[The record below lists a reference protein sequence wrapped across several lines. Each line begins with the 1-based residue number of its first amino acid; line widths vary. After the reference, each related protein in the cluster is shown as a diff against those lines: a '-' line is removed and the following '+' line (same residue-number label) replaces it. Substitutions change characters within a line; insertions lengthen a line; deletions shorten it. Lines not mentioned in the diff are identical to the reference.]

1 MDIVQ
6 ILSNAGKNFHTV
18 MLTAKNKRGT
28 TDTTEVEPYVFRLKD
43 GNELLYC
50 YDLKEEDLKI
60 LSASNIVSIEE
71 TENRFSPK
79 YPVRVKLLY

>member
-6 ILSNAGKNFHTV
+6 VLSNAGKNYHTV
-18 MLTAKNKRGT
+18 LLTAKNTGGST
-28 TDTTEVEPYVFRLKD
+28 HTTEVEPYVFRIKD
-43 GNELLYC
+43 GNEVLYC

-60 LSASNIVSIEE
+60 LSASTIVSIEE
-71 TENRFSPK
+71 TKNRFNPK